1 MVAGPALY
9 RRSHTLVN
17 WPRKPKVCSSTDLLV
32 AAAVEVVSWLP
43 NPQVA
48 QQAKRMVSPEQAL
61 GLLWIAASQVDF
73 EKRSLSH
80 GTVVVG
86 GCVGPAVVG
95 AKTKNG
101 SGVRFDRF

>member
-1 MVAGPALY
+1 
-9 RRSHTLVN
+9 
-17 WPRKPKVCSSTDLLV
+17 
-32 AAAVEVVSWLP
+32 
-43 NPQVA
+43 
-48 QQAKRMVSPEQAL
+48 MVSPEQAL
-61 GLLWIAASQVDF
+61 GLLWIAASQIDF